1 MEGQAVSLRCRAVG
15 DPEPVVH
22 WVAPDGRLL
31 GNSSRT
37 RVRGDGTLDVTITTL
52 RDSGTFT
59 CIASNAAGE
68 ATAPVEVCVVPLPL
82 MAPPPAAPP
91 PLTEPGSS
99 DIATP
104 GRPGANESAA
114 ERRLVAAE
122 LTSNSVLIRWP
133 AQRPVPGIR
142 MYQVQYNS
150 SAGDSLVYRWVLES
164 PDLLLPQGPSLRL
177 PQPSCSAGVLEGL
190 VEWSVAPICPI
201 SFSFYF
207 LSLFFTHLA
216 NPGAPT

>member
-1 MEGQAVSLRCRAVG
+1 MVEGQAVSLRCRAVG

-104 GRPGANESAA
+104 GRPGANESTA
-114 ERRLVAAE
+114 ERRLVAAD

-150 SAGDSLVYRWVLES
+150 SADDSLVYRWVLQAQ
-164 PDLLLPQGPSLRL
+164 DLLPPHGPSL
-177 PQPSCSAGVLEGL
+177 PSAHSLGL
-190 VEWSVAPICPI
+190 
-201 SFSFYF
+201 
-207 LSLFFTHLA
+207 LA
-216 NPGAPT
+216 QLGC